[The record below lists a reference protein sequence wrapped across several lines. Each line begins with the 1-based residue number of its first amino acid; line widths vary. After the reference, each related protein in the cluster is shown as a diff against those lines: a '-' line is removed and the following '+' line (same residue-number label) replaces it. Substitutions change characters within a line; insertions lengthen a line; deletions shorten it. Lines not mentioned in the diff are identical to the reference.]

1 MKKLKNRRIIMILSV
16 LVGGFILFS
25 VYDYFNTQ
33 KKEEQNL
40 AFMAEIRELKKEY
53 DILAF
58 GVRPDKKTINI
69 YVPLEEKS
77 RNEIATSLKRISQ
90 KYGMEDF
97 KVKVKAIKRGDPYEI

>member
-1 MKKLKNRRIIMILSV
+1 MKKLKKRRFIIILSL

-25 VYDYFNTQ
+25 VYDFFNTQ

-40 AFMAEIRELKKEY
+40 AFMEESRELKKEY
-53 DILAF
+53 DIISF
-58 GVRPDKKTINI
+58 GFRPDKKTINV

-77 RNEIATSLKRISQ
+77 QSEIATSFERISR

-97 KVKVKAIKRGDPYEI
+97 EVKVKAIKKGDPYEY